1 MNRAVCVWGAYLK
14 QIEAHGPVPDGGALD
29 LVLPHD
35 LHQLVGQLVLKH
47 ACDQLRREA
56 LWASSTN
63 STAQHAAAWHSRAYN
78 NLNRLEGQLFS
89 WHACLPLAWGTAL

>member
-56 LWASSTN
+56 LWARSTN
-63 STAQHAAAWHSRAYN
+63 STAQQAAAWHSRAYQM
-78 NLNRLEGQLFS
+78 LTKLDRQLFIKY
-89 WHACLPLAWGTAL
+89 AREQLRRTDL